1 MPHAAAMQ
9 APCLQELPSSSS
21 AQQVCRKTQ
30 SKACGSKQSRQAP
43 VATQPTHISDFAMQQ
58 LLQAGVSAQL
68 LQQLQTAT
76 HTGLQTHPQTESQS
90 ARHVPQQRSPPIGR
104 SRHHTKPK
112 RQAKAKGVGM
122 RSGGSAGTAQRAQ
135 ALKARQEAI
144 LRRISS
150 LEGDQAQSS
159 QETAG
164 RIVSGRGLVWER
176 VKPTMQ
182 VSWTGLSLEA
192 A

>member
-1 MPHAAAMQ
+1 MQ
-9 APCLQELPSSSS
+9 APCLQELPLSSS
-21 AQQVCRKTQ
+21 AQQPCRKTQ
-30 SKACGSKQSRQAP
+30 SKAGGSKHLRQAP

-68 LQQLQTAT
+68 LQQLQTASQ
-76 HTGLQTHPQTESQS
+76 TGVQSHPQTELQS
-90 ARHVPQQRSPPIGR
+90 ARHVPQQRSPNTGR
-104 SRHHTKPK
+104 SRTHTKPK

-135 ALKARQEAI
+135 SLKARQEAI

-159 QETAG
+159 QESAG
-164 RIVSGRGLVWER
+164 RIASDRGLVWER

-182 VSWTGLSLEA
+182 VSWTGLLLEA